1 MGLVPVT
8 KLATAV
14 VQFEIACAG
23 PLQARVKMGKPTDGR
38 VSINQYSGRY
48 HMIIWAVSYDT
59 TKQFGVHTHR
69 FERFLSFAFFSLRTS
84 SPLT

>member
-23 PLQARVKMGKPTDGR
+23 PLQARVKMGKPTDDEL
-38 VSINQYSGRY
+38 VSINTLGG
-48 HMIIWAVSYDT
+48 II
-59 TKQFGVHTHR
+59 
-69 FERFLSFAFFSLRTS
+69 
-84 SPLT
+84 